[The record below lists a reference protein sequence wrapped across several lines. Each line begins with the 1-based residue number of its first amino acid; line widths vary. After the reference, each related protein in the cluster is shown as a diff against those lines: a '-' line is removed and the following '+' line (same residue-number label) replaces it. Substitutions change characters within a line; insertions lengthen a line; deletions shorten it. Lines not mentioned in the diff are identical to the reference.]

1 MLNGPFPPWPSYSE
15 EEADAARRVL
25 LSNRVNYWTGDEGRY
40 FEREFAAFAGTEHAV
55 AVANGTLALDLAL
68 RGLDIGPGDEVIVP
82 PRTYLATAS
91 AVVNA
96 GARPVFADV
105 DRDSQTPVSYTH
117 LTLPTILLV

>member
-15 EEADAARRVL
+15 EEADAVRRVL
-25 LSNRVNYWTGDEGRY
+25 LSNRVNYWTGEEGRH
-40 FEREFAAFAGTEHAV
+40 FEREFAAFTGTEHAV

-105 DRDSQTPVSYTH
+105 DRDSQN
-117 LTLPTILLV
+117 LTAATVAAAL